1 MAALADRQ
9 LDTPSTGSIG
19 TRTER
24 NSEGAKSMSTGADAL
39 KRPYRPTRLGPEVVT
54 PLSGPAHVYGP
65 SGVAKARWRKPLP
78 AIIADAMTN
87 SHAVIARLERGMYMP
102 DMENTSHYQAVFNTL
117 LERTRL
123 QLQALEAFSAI
134 EWSALRQR
142 EHRTPVLRRSSH

>member
-87 SHAVIARLERGMYMP
+87 SIGARHVHARHGEHVSLPSCLQHSLGAHPPPTASPRSLFCNR
-102 DMENTSHYQAVFNTL
+102 V
-117 LERTRL
+117 ERT
-123 QLQALEAFSAI
+123 SA
-134 EWSALRQR
+134 E
-142 EHRTPVLRRSSH
+142 RTSNSSSS